1 LRKHLSNHK
10 GFTSKAK
17 DWMIVYHENYDS
29 KSDAYKREK
38 EIKAWKSKS
47 KIKAL
52 IEKPAG

>member
-1 LRKHLSNHK
+1 
-10 GFTSKAK
+10 
-17 DWMIVYHENYDS
+17 MIVYRENYDS

-52 IEKPAG
+52 IEKAVG